1 MYLSFWQ
8 NILSHSKLVS
18 LRFHPLFYC
27 YKSFDITSLYVVKIL
42 HYWLCTLSSGSRAAS
57 LHDKYVLTF
66 FWLRLNDG
74 FPSDFFRIWRS
85 TSCCCYFLICQDTD
99 YTSTSDDWLTPM
111 PDLKGV
117 DDCLNY
123 DLNRVYPWLS
133 AYTFIAS
140 LTKSEFMLIA
150 SRQRLSTICEIPY
163 FTINDQP
170 VSLGSIHDGY
180 VLIKNELD
188 LICRLQS
195 VS

>member
-1 MYLSFWQ
+1 
-8 NILSHSKLVS
+8 
-18 LRFHPLFYC
+18 
-27 YKSFDITSLYVVKIL
+27 
-42 HYWLCTLSSGSRAAS
+42 
-57 LHDKYVLTF
+57 
-66 FWLRLNDG
+66 
-74 FPSDFFRIWRS
+74 
-85 TSCCCYFLICQDTD
+85 
-99 YTSTSDDWLTPM
+99 M